1 MLFHHFY
8 AGLLDSV
15 WTKYSAY
22 YESYEKA
29 EQLIKMHC
37 RDRRELVQD
46 SYRKCFEVKKEL
58 EEKIK
63 DKEEALKQIEGRNRE
78 LKAQVEGCCF

>member
-8 AGLLDSV
+8 ASLLDSI

-37 RDRRELVQD
+37 RDRKKLVQD
-46 SYRKCFEVKKEL
+46 SYVECFEVKNDLNQKI
-58 EEKIK
+58 EKK
-63 DKEEALKQIEGRNRE
+63 
-78 LKAQVEGCCF
+78 